1 MFFPWAALKCHH
13 FTTNLCARGVDQK
26 RWRLEKEES
35 QAGILTVFQAYD
47 RPLETVSS
55 LKYLGLPLTAID
67 NDWPEV
73 IINLQKAR
81 KIWARL
87 SRILVWEGA
96 DTRVSGSFN
105 LTIVQA
111 DLLFSTEPWVVTLRI
126 GRLLGGFH
134 HRVAQRI

>member
-1 MFFPWAALKCHH
+1 M
-13 FTTNLCARGVDQK
+13 
-26 RWRLEKEES
+26 
-35 QAGILTVFQAYD
+35 TVFQAYD

-73 IINLQKAR
+73 IINLQKAQN
-81 KIWARL
+81 IWARL
-87 SRILVWEGA
+87 SRILIWEGA

-111 DLLFSTEPWVVTLRI
+111 DLLFSTETWVVTPRI
-126 GRLLGGFH
+126 RWLLGAFH
-134 HRVAQRI
+134 HMVTRRI

>member
-1 MFFPWAALKCHH
+1 M
-13 FTTNLCARGVDQK
+13 
-26 RWRLEKEES
+26 
-35 QAGILTVFQAYD
+35 TVFQAYD

-81 KIWARL
+81 KIWAIL
-87 SRILVWEGA
+87 SRILVQEGA
-96 DTRVSGSFN
+96 DTRVLGSFY

-111 DLLFSTEPWVVTLRI
+111 DLIFSTDTCVVTSRI
-126 GRLLGGFH
+126 GRLLGCFH
-134 HRVAQRI
+134 HKFARRIYVNQPK